1 MWLPTKLYERLP
13 LWWILVGL
21 VFMLSALYLGLD
33 YGPAYGYLGL
43 GVGCSIFGLIITIW
57 RSKHGNDKSTR
68 DGSRSD
74 GAGNDSTGPNAP
86 TS

>member
-1 MWLPTKLYERLP
+1 MWLPTKLYERMP

-43 GVGCSIFGLIITIW
+43 GVGCSVFGLMITLW
-57 RSKHGNDKSTR
+57 RSQHRNDKAASNQ
-68 DGSRSD
+68 SSSD
-74 GAGNDSTGPNAP
+74 D
-86 TS
+86 TSDD

>member
-43 GVGCSIFGLIITIW
+43 GVGCSIFGLMITIW
-57 RSKHGNDKSTR
+57 RSQHRNDKSTS
-68 DGSRSD
+68 DGSPPD
-74 GAGNDSTGPNAP
+74 DAGND
-86 TS
+86 

>member
-43 GVGCSIFGLIITIW
+43 GVGCSVFGLLITIW
-57 RSKHGNDKSTR
+57 RTQHRNNKTTNNQSS
-68 DGSRSD
+68 SD
-74 GAGNDSTGPNAP
+74 DASAD
-86 TS
+86 

>member
-33 YGPAYGYLGL
+33 YGAAYGYLAL
-43 GVGCSIFGLIITIW
+43 GVACSVFGLMITIW
-57 RSKHGNDKSTR
+57 RVQHRNR
-68 DGSRSD
+68 DATDNQSSSD
-74 GAGNDSTGPNAP
+74 DTNAN
-86 TS
+86 

>member
-33 YGPAYGYLGL
+33 YGAAYGYLAL
-43 GVGCSIFGLIITIW
+43 GVACSIFGLMITIW
-57 RSKHGNDKSTR
+57 RAQHRNRDATDKQSSPDDTTT
-68 DGSRSD
+68 D
-74 GAGNDSTGPNAP
+74 
-86 TS
+86 